1 MARIEKITTRL
12 YNVSNMTKDYLRE
25 DPPYP
30 KSVKIE
36 LCSVCNFKCSYCAI
50 TTREIQPQAEM
61 DFDLFK
67 KIANNLK
74 ECGVSEVGLFYV
86 GEPFMCPNILF
97 DAISYLKDEL
107 QIPYVFL
114 TSNGSLATGHEVK
127 RCMKRGLD
135 SLKWSVNFADVEQFK
150 TMTSVKNSEQVFDRV
165 LYNIKTAYET
175 RNQNNYPTR
184 LYASSIHY
192 NDEQVEKMQPILNLH
207 VLPYVDE
214 HYWLPLLNEVPQF
227 GNKKTPGNSGIY
239 DKAVEPIP
247 CWVIFT
253 AGHVLTDGRFTV
265 CCHDAIGKWVMGD
278 LKTQTLKEIWNSEK
292 FRELRRAHLAK
303 EIRGTICESCIEPQY
318 NIGH

>member
-1 MARIEKITTRL
+1 MEKITSRL
-12 YNVSNMTKDYLRE
+12 YNVANLQEDYLRE

-36 LCSVCNFKCSYCAI
+36 LCSVCNFNCSYCSLS
-50 TTREIQPQAEM
+50 TREIQPEAEM
-61 DFDLFK
+61 NFELFK
-67 KIANNLK
+67 KIANDLK
-74 ECGVSEVGLFYV
+74 NCGVNEIGLFFI
-86 GEPFMCPNILF
+86 GEPFLSPSILF
-97 DAISYLKDEL
+97 NAISYLKDEL

-192 NDEQVEKMQPILNLH
+192 NDEQVERMQPVLNLH

-214 HYWLPLLNEVPQF
+214 HYWLPLLNEVPEF
-227 GNKKTPGNSGIY
+227 GGTKTPGNVGIY
-239 DKAVEPIP
+239 NKPVQPIP
-247 CWVIFT
+247 CWVLFSAGHIMVDGSFT
-253 AGHVLTDGRFTV
+253 A
-265 CCHDAIGKWVMGD
+265 CCHDATGKWIMGD
-278 LKTQTLKEIWNSEK
+278 MKTQTLDEIWYSETFK
-292 FRELRRAHLAK
+292 ALRRAHLAND
-303 EIRGTICESCIEPQY
+303 ISGTICKTCIDVQY
-318 NIGH
+318 GVH

>member
-1 MARIEKITTRL
+1 
-12 YNVSNMTKDYLRE
+12 
-25 DPPYP
+25 
-30 KSVKIE
+30 
-36 LCSVCNFKCSYCAI
+36 
-50 TTREIQPQAEM
+50 
-61 DFDLFK
+61 
-67 KIANNLK
+67 
-74 ECGVSEVGLFYV
+74 
-86 GEPFMCPNILF
+86 
-97 DAISYLKDEL
+97 
-107 QIPYVFL
+107 
-114 TSNGSLATGHEVK
+114 
-127 RCMKRGLD
+127 MKRGLD
-135 SLKWSVNFADVEQFK
+135 SIKWSVNFADVSQFES
-150 TMTSVKNSEQVFDRV
+150 MTKVKDSERIFNLV
-165 LYNIKTAYET
+165 LKNIQKAWEM
-175 RNQNNYPTR
+175 REDNHYPTR

-192 NDEQVEKMQPILNLH
+192 NDEQVEKMQPLLNQF

-292 FRELRRAHLAK
+292 FKELRRAHLAK